1 MLVAI
6 PEVPETSHQGSTGV
20 SGSSQTTT
28 AASTTTTNNNNNHHH
43 HHHHHH
49 HQQTI
54 SVKHCSL
61 LLAPTAQ
68 QQSLESSSPSSPG
81 SPRSIMGSPVGGV
94 GLFSDVVVKREMK
107 PPMSATIPKSRNHHR
122 RTPPTPPAHS
132 PSPPTLTPPPIMTS
146 QSSASPLSH
155 ADPSLSADKISSSH
169 VMEINAS
176 YATPLVKKE
185 VSSPPLG
192 SPHLGSPQLPPC
204 STTEIHNMAN
214 DAVTADSFQ
223 QRILQLKQEQQK
235 QQQMLLHQYQQQ
247 QQQLAEQHEK
257 QLQQHI
263 MLQQSLLYHQ
273 FQQEHQRLLEQQ
285 QNELQ
290 THLKQYLEQQSQ
302 RAEEE
307 RAEKQRKEQERLE
320 ALVKGKDKHAQSAVA
335 SSEVKQRL
343 QEVLLQKKQQRE
355 AAAGVGGSSNLRNW
369 LTTQRSLEKN
379 SPSSYPANAAPSS
392 SSHPYRPPGHAL
404 KYEDDFPLRKT
415 VESGSTPDSGQSSPP
430 NGLPASRSSSGS
442 TPIHEEGGGSPYGAL
457 GGGGQGSCS
466 DLTLYSSPSLPNISL
481 GRPPHS
487 TQPEGM
493 KLPIVSEAEM
503 RTPVNPHLGMAL
515 TGHVLSSNLPYY
527 PTLPV
532 IDGEGYSTGASS
544 IGRQQVVTAMDTSPG
559 GIIQGGIYPHT
570 VIPSDAQYS
579 EFQVRPSR
587 TMQRPLSR
595 THSSP
600 LPLGHPMLQGTPPT
614 FLPHAPPSVH
624 QYDAKHTMDQHMLKQ
639 HIRQTV
645 LSRTPSKNHVENV
658 AEETEAAVAQAIA
671 PDKTPEEEE
680 EEVLHEEEPEVIDLT
695 ERKMEESSI
704 ARQQRDRAMFLKH
717 QRELLTAKP
726 PSLHSTT
733 GSAFPHRSGNHI
745 ARPLSRA
752 LSSPLVTLSP
762 QGSPQEPLS
771 MNKQGATT
779 GFAYDNLMLKHQ
791 CICGDNSHHPEHG
804 GRLQSIWARLQ
815 ETGLIHRCH
824 RTRPRK
830 ATLEEIQSCHS
841 EAHTLLF
848 GTNPWNRSRLD
859 PSKFAE
865 LPIKSFVRL
874 HCGGVGVDSDTTWNE
889 MHTSSAARMA
899 AGCVIDLAFKVA
911 TGELRNGFALVRP
924 PGHHAERQQAMGFCF
939 FNSVA
944 IAARQLHQ
952 KLNIEKIL
960 IIDWDVHHGNGT
972 QSMFYDDRNILYISM
987 HRYDDGSFFP
997 GTGAPTEVG
1006 EGDGY
1011 GFNVNIA
1018 FSGGL
1023 NPPMGDAEYM
1033 AAFRTV
1039 VMPIAKDF
1047 DPEIILVSAGFDA
1060 AEGHPSP
1067 LGGYKVSANCFAHM
1081 TKQLM
1086 TLARGKVVLAL
1097 EGGYNL
1103 TSICDAT
1110 EACVR
1115 TLTSDEAPPISE
1127 SEMSRPPCQS
1137 AVDTLQNVIAVQ
1149 SIHWP
1154 VVRRQSGMIALS
1166 ALEAQGREEEQET
1179 VSAMASLKVDPQNQQ
1194 SQSPEPAPKSPATE
1208 TPNDEEEPM
1217 EEDTEVK

>member
-263 MLQQSLLYHQ
+263 M
-273 FQQEHQRLLEQQ
+273 
-285 QNELQ
+285 
-290 THLKQYLEQQSQ
+290 QYLEQQSQ

-369 LTTQRSLEKN
+369 
-379 SPSSYPANAAPSS
+379 
-392 SSHPYRPPGHAL
+392 PPGHAL

>member
-290 THLKQYLEQQSQ
+290 THLKQQYLEQQSQ

-369 LTTQRSLEKN
+369 
-379 SPSSYPANAAPSS
+379 
-392 SSHPYRPPGHAL
+392 PPGHAL

-671 PDKTPEEEE
+671 PDKT
-680 EEVLHEEEPEVIDLT
+680 PEVIDLT

>member
-290 THLKQYLEQQSQ
+290 THLKQQYLEQQSQ

-369 LTTQRSLEKN
+369 
-379 SPSSYPANAAPSS
+379 
-392 SSHPYRPPGHAL
+392 PPGHAL